1 MAVPAVLF
9 LASCNLTPA
18 PTLTTGTT
26 TTTASKKP
34 VGSLITMIGDTP
46 GVCDMVSLP
55 FNVVDLS
62 LTGAAAN
69 GQTNIATTPIN
80 QGAVNPLIIHVDLA
94 CLRDF
99 STPLVIG
106 TATPG
111 TYTNAYFTLSEDQVF
126 FYDPTILPP
135 NPPINIP
142 TYTLTPIRNIQV
154 PINPPLVI
162 TANYV
167 SMMQVDFDMIH
178 MVQTIATDPNTGF
191 TDVAGTPEIT
201 VTPMLPSGSSGQGF
215 GKLYDVIGFVRSVT
229 PPPPVSTSLYD
240 GSFTMQTLSASITGA
255 PVITVNITPNTLLY
269 GFSALNQLDTD
280 SFTEVDG
287 YFDVDGNF
295 VATAVEDEYVEQV
308 PTGSRQAV
316 VANIGPVVSL
326 TRDSNGNVTTFNLWV
341 RDVEPNDAFVVLR
354 NTTVTVNIASSTT
367 YGYSSRNVNFA
378 GLPFGPANINVG
390 QEVVVHGLVNE
401 PTTTNTGTGAPT
413 VLSTVTAYKIYDKLQ
428 SIQGTF
434 SSLLQ
439 VAADGKTGAFTFTP
453 CGLIYQSTPAIVITN
468 SQTSYLNLT
477 GLSALSGTASTSGLV
492 VQGLP
497 FYEQQ
502 AQTINGVAIPA
513 GTLVILARQVHQ
525 LS

>member
-1 MAVPAVLF
+1 
-9 LASCNLTPA
+9 
-18 PTLTTGTT
+18 
-26 TTTASKKP
+26 
-34 VGSLITMIGDTP
+34 
-46 GVCDMVSLP
+46 
-55 FNVVDLS
+55 
-62 LTGAAAN
+62 
-69 GQTNIATTPIN
+69 
-80 QGAVNPLIIHVDLA
+80 
-94 CLRDF
+94 
-99 STPLVIG
+99 
-106 TATPG
+106 
-111 TYTNAYFTLSEDQVF
+111 
-126 FYDPTILPP
+126 
-135 NPPINIP
+135 
-142 TYTLTPIRNIQV
+142 
-154 PINPPLVI
+154 
-162 TANYV
+162 
-167 SMMQVDFDMIH
+167 MIH

-367 YGYSSRNVNFA
+367 YGYSSRDVNFA